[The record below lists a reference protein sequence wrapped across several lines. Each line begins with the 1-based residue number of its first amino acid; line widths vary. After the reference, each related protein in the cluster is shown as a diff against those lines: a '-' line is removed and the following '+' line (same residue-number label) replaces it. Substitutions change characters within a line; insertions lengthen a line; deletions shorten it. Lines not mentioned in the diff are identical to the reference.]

1 MATDKNTI
9 KNWFKT
15 GFKPTQGQFWAMFDS
30 YFHKDETIPI
40 TAVDELE
47 TILGEKADAE
57 ALENHLSDANA
68 HADLFAEPTARIAAL
83 EAKTDSENNWKTITG
98 YSLNPAT
105 RVLTMNAGWE
115 GIIQG
120 IDYTNVAAQELDPA
134 IPLCAAGYSRIDLIV
149 FKTDGTFERISGV
162 ESTFTPVAPPKP
174 DYTLEATFLTVGDG
188 VVSVP
193 VIPKPK
199 APVTSVNGMRGDV
212 VLETTPKATDALSGS
227 VKTDVTKADPVVYTV
242 ETTDNLLKAKVNAIL
257 EIKPITGIAYTLLA
271 YDTANLVQL
280 AYDGTLPMTVTIPN
294 DATLNLPVGSIFY
307 TVGSNTGALTIAGGA
322 GVTFQTAV
330 GLTAGQN
337 ETRKYV
343 KKAANIWQVEGGAQ
357 PMAVGGAKA
366 YKTYFVN
373 TSTGNNATGV
383 YEDVTKP
390 FASIDYVLALT
401 ALKDGDVIWMQNN
414 AVFPLNGIVPEKTIT
429 FYSDLGVTLDFSG
442 NANSNL
448 LANSNAQFTL
458 TFDLK
463 KGLIKNERSGGS
475 GAKFQNY
482 NSANRKINIFS
493 REVYLNTSTPFCES
507 MPYDFEVEKLS
518 IRTYFI
524 NHDPLIEKTR
534 EVKEFVCL
542 ANNASICNGWNS
554 SDTSKN
560 TYIIRQISGS
570 GSYRFSGGT
579 FFVGNISTTNV
590 CSVSGTYCNIH
601 FMNSVITTANG
612 IEIGGSSISLFSGII
627 SSVSKITH
635 FDKYSNTPTYF
646 INFKADFG
654 LGQINVHTAD
664 VYIENSSIKSTNSPF
679 AFQGTGSLSISG
691 ITLKNS
697 TFEVV
702 NAVPLVTGGSTA
714 VSGNHTLKV
723 GGISTNATVLSDQAG
738 TGVTVTQYTN
748 Y

>member
-1 MATDKNTI
+1 MATLAEIYD
-9 KNWFKT
+9 WFMT
-15 GFKPTQGQFWAMFDS
+15 GKKPTQAQFWASWGSFWNKGESIPQSAISNLTTVLNAKAEKVQFDA
-30 YFHKDETIPI
+30 HKT
-40 TAVDELE
+40 
-47 TILGEKADAE
+47 DAT
-57 ALENHLSDANA
+57 A
-68 HADLFAEPTARIAAL
+68 HAAILVEPNARIAAL
-83 EAKTDSENNWKTITG
+83 EAKTDSSNNFKFIPNPG
-98 YSLNPAT
+98 YTFDPVT
-105 RVLTMNAGWE
+105 RVLTMAAGWVGTINDE
-115 GIIQG
+115 
-120 IDYTNVAAQELDPA
+120 DYTNVATQEFPA
-134 IPLCAAGYSRIDLIV
+134 IALSNSGYSRIELIV
-149 FKTDGTFERISGV
+149 FKEDSTFEKLVGAQ
-162 ESTFTPVAPPKP
+162 STTTPVAPVQPAN
-174 DYTLEATFLTVGDG
+174 TLEAMFLTVGDG

-193 VIPKPK
+193 VTPKPK

-212 VLETTPKATDALSGS
+212 VIEIAAATDTAAGM
-227 VKTDVTKADPVVYTV
+227 VKIDAPMPDPVVYTKA
-242 ETTDNLLKAKVNAIL
+242 TSDNLLKAKVNAIL
-257 EIKPITGIAYTLLA
+257 EIKPITGIAYTLTA
-271 YDTANLVQL
+271 YDTENLVQL

-307 TVGSNTGALTIAGGA
+307 TVGSNTGAVTIAGGS

-343 KKAANIWQVEGGAQ
+343 KKAANTWQIEGGAQ
-357 PMAVGGAKA
+357 PMAVGGAKT

-383 YEDVTKP
+383 YEDATKP
-390 FASIDYVLALT
+390 FASIDYVLALS
-401 ALKDGDVIWMQNN
+401 ALKDGDIVFMQN
-414 AVFPLNGIVPEKTIT
+414 AGTFPLNGLVPEKTIT

-493 REVYLNTSTPFCES
+493 REIYLNTSTPFCES
-507 MPYDFEVEKLS
+507 MPYDFEVEKMS

-554 SDTSKN
+554 LDTSKN

-590 CSVSGTYCNIH
+590 CSVSGTYCNLH

-612 IEIGGSSISLFSGII
+612 IELGASSISVFSGII

-664 VYIENSSIKSTNSPF
+664 VYVDNSSMKSTNSLF
-679 AFQGTGSLSISG
+679 AFQSTGSASISA
-691 ITLKNS
+691 ITVKNS

-723 GGISTNATVLSDQAG
+723 GGISTNATMLSDQNG